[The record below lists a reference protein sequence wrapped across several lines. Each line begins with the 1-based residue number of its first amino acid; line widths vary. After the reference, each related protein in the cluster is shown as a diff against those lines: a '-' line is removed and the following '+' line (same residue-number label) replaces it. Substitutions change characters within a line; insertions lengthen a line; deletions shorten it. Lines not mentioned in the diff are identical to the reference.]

1 MSKYFRIKLNDYIF
15 FYICEIMPVE
25 ESEKKVPVTTHLYQR
40 QIDHLNRVAK
50 ELQVTKAVL
59 FREAIEQLLKRY
71 EEKQLDIG
79 IK

>member
-1 MSKYFRIKLNDYIF
+1 M
-15 FYICEIMPVE
+15 
-25 ESEKKVPVTTHLYQR
+25 PVTTHLYQR

-71 EEKQLDIG
+71 EERQLDIG

>member
-1 MSKYFRIKLNDYIF
+1 MVKTSD
-15 FYICEIMPVE
+15 
-25 ESEKKVPVTTHLYQR
+25 SEKKVPVTTHLYQR
-40 QIDHLNRVAK
+40 QIDQLNKVAK
-50 ELQVTKAVL
+50 DLRVTKAVL

>member
-1 MSKYFRIKLNDYIF
+1 MTSKATDH
-15 FYICEIMPVE
+15 
-25 ESEKKVPVTTHLYQR
+25 EKKVPVTTHLYQR
-40 QIDHLNRVAK
+40 QIDQLNQVAK

>member
-1 MSKYFRIKLNDYIF
+1 MGPEEKL
-15 FYICEIMPVE
+15 
-25 ESEKKVPVTTHLYQR
+25 KKVPVTTHLYQR
-40 QIDHLNRVAK
+40 QIDQLNKVAK

-59 FREAIEQLLKRY
+59 FREAIEQLLKKY

>member
-1 MSKYFRIKLNDYIF
+1 MGS
-15 FYICEIMPVE
+15 E
-25 ESEKKVPVTTHLYQR
+25 ETQKKVPVTTHLYQR
-40 QIDHLNRVAK
+40 QIEQLNKVAK

-59 FREAIEQLLKRY
+59 FREAVEQLLKKY

>member
-1 MSKYFRIKLNDYIF
+1 MG
-15 FYICEIMPVE
+15 PE
-25 ESEKKVPVTTHLYQR
+25 ENQKKVPVTTHLYQR
-40 QIDHLNRVAK
+40 QIDQLNKVAK

-59 FREAIEQLLKRY
+59 FREAIEQLLKKY

>member
-1 MSKYFRIKLNDYIF
+1 MAQ
-15 FYICEIMPVE
+15 E
-25 ESEKKVPVTTHLYQR
+25 ESHKKVPVTTHLFQR
-40 QIDHLNRVAK
+40 QIEQLNRVAK
-50 ELQVTKAVL
+50 ELKVTKAVL

>member
-1 MSKYFRIKLNDYIF
+1 MVPTK
-15 FYICEIMPVE
+15 

-50 ELQVTKAVL
+50 DLQVTKAVL